1 MCKFEY
7 IVERFLLM
15 QVQRNKNSMS
25 KHISGVLLS
34 LLTITVLFCTSC
46 ASKKNMVYFQPDS
59 LELNTLYELNAPKLQ
74 PGDILAISVTADDVR
89 ATVPFNQVS
98 PYQGGSGTI
107 QATNPFIPT
116 YAIDANG
123 EIDFPKVG
131 KIKLS
136 GKTRT
141 QAMDVLRRE
150 VGKFIV
156 DPGISMVVRNF
167 RVTVLGEVARPGTFT
182 IENDRLTIM
191 EALGLAGDMTI
202 YGERNNVLVIR
213 EQDGKKEE
221 FRLDLR
227 KRESMNSPAYYLT
240 QNDVVYVEPNGA
252 RIQNSKYTATTSIF
266 VSVVGLIVTVISVVT
281 R

>member
-1 MCKFEY
+1 
-7 IVERFLLM
+7 
-15 QVQRNKNSMS
+15 MS
-25 KHISGVLLS
+25 KRILGAISTLFTV
-34 LLTITVLFCTSC
+34 TILFCTSC
-46 ASKKNMVYFQPDS
+46 ASKKNLVYFQPDS
-59 LELNTLYELNAPKLQ
+59 VELNTMYELNAPKLQ

-89 ATVPFNQVS
+89 ATLPFNQVS
-98 PYQGGSGTI
+98 PYQGGTGTI

-131 KIKLS
+131 KVKLA

-141 QAMDVLRRE
+141 QAMDMLRQE
-150 VGKFIV
+150 VGKYIV
-156 DPGISMVVRNF
+156 DPGVSMVVRNF

-182 IENDRLTIM
+182 IENDRVTIL

-202 YGERNNVLVIR
+202 YGERNNVLIIR

-227 KRESMNSPAYYLT
+227 KREAMNSPAYYLT

-252 RIQNSKYTATTSIF
+252 RIQNSKYSANTSIF
-266 VSVVGLIVTVISVVT
+266 VSVIGLIVTVISVAT

>member
-1 MCKFEY
+1 
-7 IVERFLLM
+7 
-15 QVQRNKNSMS
+15 MS
-25 KHISGVLLS
+25 KRIIGAVLS
-34 LLTITVLFCTSC
+34 LFTLTILFCTSC

-59 LELNTLYELNAPKLQ
+59 MALNTLYELNAPKLQ

-98 PYQGGSGTI
+98 PYQGSAGTI

-116 YAIDANG
+116 YALDANG

-141 QAMDVLRRE
+141 QAMDLLRQE
-150 VGKFIV
+150 VGKYIV

-182 IENDRLTIM
+182 IENDRLTIL
-191 EALGLAGDMTI
+191 EALGLAGDLTI
-202 YGERNNVLVIR
+202 YGRRQNIMVIR
-213 EQDGKKEE
+213 EQDGRKQEY
-221 FRLDLR
+221 RLDLT
-227 KRESMNSPAYYLT
+227 KRGTMNSPAYYLT

-252 RIQNSKYTATTSIF
+252 RIQNSKYTTTASLF
-266 VSVVGLIVTVISVVT
+266 VSVTSLIVTVISVVT

>member
-1 MCKFEY
+1 
-7 IVERFLLM
+7 
-15 QVQRNKNSMS
+15 MS
-25 KHISGVLLS
+25 KRIFGAVISLF
-34 LLTITVLFCTSC
+34 TITVLFFTSC
-46 ASKKNMVYFQPDS
+46 ATKKNMVYFQPDS
-59 LELNTLYELNAPKLQ
+59 VELNTMYELNAPKLQ
-74 PGDILAISVTADDVR
+74 PGDILAISVTADDPR
-89 ATVPFNQVS
+89 ATIPFNQVS
-98 PYQGGSGTI
+98 QYQGQGGML
-107 QATNPFIPT
+107 QPNNPFLPT

-131 KIKLS
+131 KIKLA

-141 QAMDVLRRE
+141 QAMDALRQE

-182 IENDRLTIM
+182 IENDRLTIL

>member
-1 MCKFEY
+1 MSTSIYYKSMRKRTQLWVA
-7 IVERFLLM
+7 IALLGFA
-15 QVQRNKNSMS
+15 
-25 KHISGVLLS
+25 I
-34 LLTITVLFCTSC
+34 LFCTSC
-46 ASKKNMVYFQPDS
+46 ASKKDMVYFQPDS
-59 LELNTLYELNAPKLQ
+59 VVLDVMYELNAPKLQ

-89 ATVPFNQVS
+89 ATAPFNQVS
-98 PYQGGSGTI
+98 PYQGSTAAL
-107 QATNPFIPT
+107 QATSPFIPT
-116 YAIDANG
+116 YTIDTNG

-131 KIKLS
+131 KVSLA

-141 QAMDVLRRE
+141 EAMDVLRKE
-150 VGKFIV
+150 VGRYIV

-182 IENDRLTIM
+182 IENDRVTIL

-202 YGERNNVLVIR
+202 YGERKNVLVIR
-213 EQDGKKEE
+213 EQNGEKKEY
-221 FRLDLR
+221 RLDLTS
-227 KRESMNSPAYYLT
+227 RETMNSPAYYLT
-240 QNDVVYVEPNGA
+240 QNDVVYIEPNGA

>member
-1 MCKFEY
+1 
-7 IVERFLLM
+7 
-15 QVQRNKNSMS
+15 MS
-25 KHISGVLLS
+25 KRVLGSVLA
-34 LLTITVLFCTSC
+34 LLTLVILFCTSC
-46 ASKKNMVYFQPDS
+46 ASKKNLVYFQPDS
-59 LELNTLYELNAPKLQ
+59 VELNTRYGLNAPKLQ

-89 ATVPFNQVS
+89 ATIPFNQVS
-98 PYQGGSGTI
+98 PYQGNSVTI

-131 KIKLS
+131 KIKLA

-141 QAMDVLRRE
+141 QAMDILRHE
-150 VGKFIV
+150 VGKYIV

-167 RVTVLGEVARPGTFT
+167 KVTVLGEVARPGTFT
-182 IENDRLTIM
+182 IENDRVTIL

-202 YGERNNVLVIR
+202 YGERHNVLVIR
-213 EQDGKKEE
+213 EQDGKREE
-221 FRLDLR
+221 FRLDLT
-227 KRESMNSPAYYLT
+227 KRETLNSPAYYLT

-252 RIQNSKYTATTSIF
+252 RVQNSKYTATTSIF
-266 VSVVGLIVTVISVVT
+266 VSVIGLIITVVSVIT